1 MATDVIILNRMYVG
15 DYLGDNIGHEVINL
29 MKPDNKNNNNYYIYI
44 NARGDLNDEFIQN
57 KWKAKTILLTRWC
70 SREYK
75 EEGMKNTKKQ
85 SFLEVLAMIGS
96 TDSKDKMYIQPW
108 TLEDTIKKEQELIKK
123 TIYEDFKNFNDKF
136 HSNIILEEKD
146 NISDILQIQKVYEK
160 ISSGLQKIY
169 KQQNIPIAIYNINNI
184 IKNISKSNKTEK
196 AFELELAQKEQDK
209 LNKEDKDKTG
219 KYKKIEKKKIVCTK
233 KEVEGYKRYLY
244 ELEEYYNKPL
254 QKLQHKLQVI
264 SLEGVTYGDK
274 ALQDIFAKNIRND
287 RALYVTFTAKN
298 IKMVKPGYHIYLI
311 GDNINKKENDKI
323 KFINVIVDENNNVV
337 TEKLNFS
344 RQSLRQYIHNDKY
357 QDVYNNILTQLNN
370 LDEVFWEE
378 QPPLTFDDR
387 KNLEDKDPHHID
399 VTPQKANFIDII
411 RKNYDELIYSNLFYH
426 IFKSKPK
433 LFYEFATSEKGLNI
447 SHDKLSTN
455 CKETLFLRED
465 GNIDLLIDDKDKKT
479 LIVIENK
486 IKSGINGI
494 RYNELDKEC
503 GNQLSKYIH
512 YTYGYKVKK
521 GTDKSGYE
529 YEQFSEQENEI
540 KPYKDYEHREF
551 FIFAPRYKNFDIET
565 INGNLKKE
573 NTKDEY
579 QLITYDKI
587 YDFFNNQDIKNKY
600 SSIPYYEEFLYAIK
614 NHKYESDNIQERQMF
629 ERFAERIKEL

>member
-1 MATDVIILNRMYVG
+1 MSTDVIILNRMYVG
-15 DYLGDNIGHEVINL
+15 DYLGENIGHEVINL
-29 MKPDNKNNNNYYIYI
+29 MKPDDNNNNDNNNNYYIYI
-44 NARGDLNDEFIQN
+44 NARGDLNDEFIKN
-57 KWKAKTILLTRWC
+57 EWKAKTILLTRWC

-96 TDSKDKMYIQPW
+96 TDSKDKLYIQPW

-136 HSNIILEEKD
+136 HSNIILKGDAE
-146 NISDILQIQKVYEK
+146 ISDILKIQKAYNRILNKLKE
-160 ISSGLQKIY
+160 IY

-184 IKNISKSNKTEK
+184 SQSAKKQNKVY
-196 AFELELAQKEQDK
+196 AQKEQDK
-209 LNKEDKDKTG
+209 LIEDDKKKDNTG
-219 KYKKIEKKKIVCTK
+219 KYKKNHKNEKIVCTK
-233 KEVEGYKRYLY
+233 KEVEGYKQYLN
-244 ELEEYYNKPL
+244 EREEYYNKPL
-254 QKLQHKLQVI
+254 QKLKHELQVI
-264 SLEGVTYGDK
+264 SLKDVKYGGK
-274 ALQDIFAKNIRND
+274 ALQEIFAKNIRND

-311 GDNINKKENDKI
+311 GNNINKKEKSNQI
-323 KFINVIVDENNNVV
+323 KFINVNIDENDNVV

-344 RQSLRQYIHNDKY
+344 RQSLRQYIQNDKHK
-357 QDVYNNILTQLNN
+357 DVYNNILTQLNN
-370 LDEVFWEE
+370 LNDFWEE

-447 SHDKLSTN
+447 SQDKLSTN

-540 KPYKDYEHREF
+540 KPYKDYKHREF

-587 YDFFNNQDIKNKY
+587 YDFFNNQDIKKNY

-629 ERFAERIKEL
+629 ERFAERI